1 MGTKWVSSGGLSH
14 MFTLVLYSLSL
25 FIMFWPILDGT
36 IIIARVLAK
45 YLEEESNPV
54 SGPALKHQI
63 CFSRWGNK
71 FWCSETVDN
80 CKVNGDQH

>member
-1 MGTKWVSSGGLSH
+1 

-63 CFSRWGNK
+63 CFSR
-71 FWCSETVDN
+71 
-80 CKVNGDQH
+80 